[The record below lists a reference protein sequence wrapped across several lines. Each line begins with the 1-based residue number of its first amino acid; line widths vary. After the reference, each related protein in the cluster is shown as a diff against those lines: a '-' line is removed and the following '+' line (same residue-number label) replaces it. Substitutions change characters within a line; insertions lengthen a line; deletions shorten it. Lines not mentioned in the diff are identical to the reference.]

1 MRLTLDYPEKVEDC
15 DDNDEKNEED
25 QHQDSSYRA
34 GVLEEVFGG
43 TGVVAG
49 EVVEAERVD
58 EDDSQGRLVLPDLS
72 YIELGEETVD
82 QEEGLVHH
90 VANLLNKNLANISFI
105 AWEFNPQVQ

>member
-1 MRLTLDYPEKVEDC
+1 M
-15 DDNDEKNEED
+15 
-25 QHQDSSYRA
+25 
-34 GVLEEVFGG
+34 FGG

-58 EDDSQGRLVLPDLS
+58 EEGSQSSLILPDLS
-72 YIELGEETVD
+72 HIELGEETVD

-105 AWEFNPQVQ
+105 AWELNPQVQ